1 MTMEDTKTLDLFPP
15 DGGDEAAPIEEH
27 ASHAYLGYAVST
39 VKSRALPEV
48 ADGLKPVQR
57 RILYAMGEAAGGAQ
71 AFAKC
76 ARYVGEVLGKY
87 HPHGDSST
95 YEALVHLAQPFS
107 MRYPLIDG
115 QGNFGSRD
123 GDAPAAYRYTEA
135 RLSRYAELMLAE
147 IAEGTVDFVKNYDGK
162 FDEPV
167 LLPARLPF
175 GLLNGS
181 FGIPVGFST
190 RIPSYN
196 LKEVAAAAAHVIRHP
211 RAKLEDVLE
220 RMPGP
225 DFPGGGQIISPPG
238 EIRQAYETGR
248 GSLVL
253 RCKWETEQLAR
264 GQWRIVIS
272 ELPHGVSVKQV
283 TEEIEALANPKPGF
297 GKKEVSQE
305 QKRMKQFILDQIDQ
319 GGVRD
324 ESDRKSKLR
333 LVIEPRSS
341 RQNPDELMAALL
353 VHTALETRYAVNLTW
368 LGLDGLPETKGI
380 VEVLRE
386 WGEFRV
392 ATVRRRTQFRLDRC
406 EERLHIVEGRLKAY
420 AKIDEIIKLIRS
432 SEDQAEAKQKL
443 REKFR
448 FTERQAEDIVNLRLG
463 QLTRLDGAKLNDER
477 KALEGERKGLKLLLG
492 DERELKKLV
501 VSELQ
506 EDAKKYGDDR
516 RTLIKTAERAQLEVS
531 VLEEPVTV
539 ILSQKGWIRARSGHG
554 LDLSTLSF
562 KDGDALLQTLE
573 CKTTDAVIVLAASGK
588 TFTVD
593 AAAIPSGRGDGAPV
607 NTLVNSSSDDI
618 VWMGS
623 GAPGQPLLMSSSAGL
638 GFLCKLGDLV
648 TKTRQG
654 KDFMK
659 VDEGAQARP
668 PVKFSEGKF
677 VAALSSDARLLMFPL
692 DEVPE
697 RPNGGVGV
705 QLLSLPEGISLAS
718 LAVTDGKS
726 LVVSGIKRKNRAAA
740 TLDAKQLAE
749 HIGKRAQR
757 GRLADVG
764 FRPDRLGE

>member
-1 MTMEDTKTLDLFPP
+1 MTMEDTKTPDLFAP

-57 RILYAMGEAAGGAQ
+57 RILYAMGEANAAG
-71 AFAKC
+71 FAKC

-135 RLSRYAELMLAE
+135 RLSGYAGLMLAE
-147 IAEGTVDFVKNYDGK
+147 IGEGTVDFVKNYDGK
-162 FDEPV
+162 FEEPL

-190 RIPSYN
+190 RIPSHN

-220 RMPGP
+220 RVPGP
-225 DFPGGGQIISPPG
+225 DFPGGGQLISPPE

-264 GQWRIVIS
+264 GQWRI
-272 ELPHGVSVKQV
+272 
-283 TEEIEALANPKPGF
+283 
-297 GKKEVSQE
+297 
-305 QKRMKQFILDQIDQ
+305 
-319 GGVRD
+319 
-324 ESDRKSKLR
+324 
-333 LVIEPRSS
+333 
-341 RQNPDELMAALL
+341 
-353 VHTALETRYAVNLTW
+353 NLTW

-392 ATVRRRTQFRLDRC
+392 ATVRRRTQFRLDKC

-420 AKIDEIIKLIRS
+420 AKIDEIIKLIRA

-443 REKFR
+443 KERFK

-463 QLTRLDGAKLNDER
+463 QLTRLDGAKLNEER
-477 KALEGERKGLKLLLG
+477 KALEVERKGLKLLLG
-492 DERELKKLV
+492 DEKELKKLV
-501 VSELQ
+501 ISELQ

-554 LDLSTLSF
+554 ADLSTLTF

-573 CKTTDAVIVLAASGK
+573 CKTTDPVIVLAASGK

-593 AAAIPSGRGDGAPV
+593 AAALPSGRGDGAPV

-618 VWMGS
+618 VWMAS
-623 GAPGQPLLMSSSAGL
+623 GAP
-638 GFLCKLGDLV
+638 
-648 TKTRQG
+648 R
-654 KDFMK
+654 
-659 VDEGAQARP
+659 
-668 PVKFSEGKF
+668 
-677 VAALSSDARLLMFPL
+677 
-692 DEVPE
+692 
-697 RPNGGVGV
+697 
-705 QLLSLPEGISLAS
+705 
-718 LAVTDGKS
+718 
-726 LVVSGIKRKNRAAA
+726 
-740 TLDAKQLAE
+740 
-749 HIGKRAQR
+749 H
-757 GRLADVG
+757 
-764 FRPDRLGE
+764 